1 MIDIKYADVI
11 PVDGVDEMEPPRL
24 NQTQG
29 PCRRC
34 ADRHMSCWTL
44 CVKYNEYRRKLAQ
57 EHAAKRSEDRKSSYH
72 SLKGI

>member
-11 PVDGVDEMEPPRL
+11 PADGVGKMEPPRL

-29 PCRRC
+29 PCKDC
-34 ADRHMSCWTL
+34 KDRHMSCWTL

-57 EHAAKRSEDRKSSYH
+57 ERAAREATKKQ
-72 SLKGI
+72 